1 MNMYISIHIYIYQ
14 PLSANF
20 AGTQRVL
27 WEHVSKTSTS
37 RPQMIAQDP
46 TSSSTRMTVILNGL
60 PWFALTERQKM
71 WDCGEIGLELYYI
84 VYIVYIHYIEN
95 VDSHFCSNSRWFG
108 TQREFTTSPNNCI
121 VTGSS
126 CSFVM
131 IPHHSPSIP
140 NILNRDDRSNKINNR
155 TKQQQSLTHSK
166 WSLFCISPK
175 DLYNFHYH
183 PIYISQYCWE
193 CASEDW
199 SVHHHQD
206 AGVPRHPRFP
216 FLFGTIFSP
225 AIPGAKWPFPETRAT
240 AALTCPVH
248 GKWSDRSLPLWC
260 VNGPVINR
268 LSGDGFL
275 PIYST
280 ISDGCW
286 VYHITFYASVSR
298 LGDNLIQKTTV
309 FPIKHRGFL

>member
-1 MNMYISIHIYIYQ
+1 
-14 PLSANF
+14 
-20 AGTQRVL
+20 
-27 WEHVSKTSTS
+27 
-37 RPQMIAQDP
+37 
-46 TSSSTRMTVILNGL
+46 
-60 PWFALTERQKM
+60 
-71 WDCGEIGLELYYI
+71 
-84 VYIVYIHYIEN
+84 
-95 VDSHFCSNSRWFG
+95 
-108 TQREFTTSPNNCI
+108 
-121 VTGSS
+121 
-126 CSFVM
+126 M
-131 IPHHSPSIP
+131 IPHHSPSIR
-140 NILNRDDRSNKINNR
+140 NILNRDDRSNQINNR

-175 DLYNFHYH
+175 DLYNFQYH
-183 PIYISQYCWE
+183 PIYIPISPSCWE

-275 PIYST
+275 PIYSN

-298 LGDNLIQKTTV
+298 LGENLNQKPLFSPSNIGV
-309 FPIKHRGFL
+309 SCKFCLKPLHCICEE